1 MGRLR
6 IAWVKILTKNDQSL
20 SSTNVYGYYYD
31 VFRYG
36 EYGLIGMTEPRRIA
50 AISSAERI
58 RYELSME
65 EPLVAHHIRYECK
78 TTEETKIAVMTDGVL
93 LNEVSSDFL
102 LQKYSGLFLPKS

>member
-1 MGRLR
+1 
-6 IAWVKILTKNDQSL
+6 
-20 SSTNVYGYYYD
+20 
-31 VFRYG
+31 
-36 EYGLIGMTEPRRIA
+36 MTEPRRIA

-78 TTEETKIAVMTDGVL
+78 TTEATKIAVMTDGVL

-102 LQKYSGLFLPKS
+102 LQKYSGLFYQFFIYLSPHASWYNFERLPRAKLGWLTT

>member
-1 MGRLR
+1 
-6 IAWVKILTKNDQSL
+6 
-20 SSTNVYGYYYD
+20 
-31 VFRYG
+31 
-36 EYGLIGMTEPRRIA
+36 MTEPRRIA

-78 TTEETKIAVMTDGVL
+78 TTEDTKIAVMTDGVL

-102 LQKYSGLFLPKS
+102 LQKYSGSFYLNSRFSQLFNYYVIVT

>member
-1 MGRLR
+1 
-6 IAWVKILTKNDQSL
+6 
-20 SSTNVYGYYYD
+20 
-31 VFRYG
+31 
-36 EYGLIGMTEPRRIA
+36 MTEPRRIA

-58 RYELSME
+58 RYELSMG

-102 LQKYSGLFLPKS
+102 LRKYSGLFYQIFCFYTTLFLTNQGTILKASLDVISSFW

>member
-1 MGRLR
+1 
-6 IAWVKILTKNDQSL
+6 
-20 SSTNVYGYYYD
+20 
-31 VFRYG
+31 
-36 EYGLIGMTEPRRIA
+36 MTEPRRIA

-102 LQKYSGLFLPKS
+102 LQKYSGLFYQIFCFYTTLFLSHKPRYDSESFPRRNFEFLVKQKSDFNRRSP